1 MQGVRHFWSWNPIM
15 SKVAQISPS
24 FIASTA
30 PSQKAERAPLDPVVL
45 FSGICLIAMVVAFA
59 FGEPGLWF

>member
-1 MQGVRHFWSWNPIM
+1 MM
-15 SKVAQISPS
+15 SKAAQISHS

-30 PSQKAERAPLDPVVL
+30 SSQKTERAPLDPVIL
-45 FSGICLIAMVVAFA
+45 LSGICLIAMVVAFA